1 MKTQLV
7 NLLFGI
13 IKKIDRKYN
22 DMIKIMRIVFPVIK
36 IYIHLICLSNFE
48 HILEYQF
55 FSRAHGSNNKTSKLW
70 RCLNCNILLFRKL
83 YIFSQKKWLNLW
95 THLWSKYI
103 VIIKWSLFKLITQ
116 FTRYIGAA
124 VHISI
129 LDTNLEFNLFYHF
142 ATLIKLLLICLL
154 L

>member
-1 MKTQLV
+1 MK
-7 NLLFGI
+7 
-13 IKKIDRKYN
+13 
-22 DMIKIMRIVFPVIK
+22 KIMRIVFPVIK

-70 RCLNCNILLFRKL
+70 RCLNCNILVFRKL
-83 YIFSQKKWLNLW
+83 YNFSQKKWLNLW
-95 THLWSKYI
+95 THLWGKYI

-116 FTRYIGAA
+116 FTRYIGGA

-129 LDTNLEFNLFYHF
+129 CGAIDFQQMVSLDTNLEFNLFYHF
-142 ATLIKLLLICLL
+142 ATLIKLLWICLL

>member
-1 MKTQLV
+1 MNKDHCDL
-7 NLLFGI
+7 
-13 IKKIDRKYN
+13 DRKYN
-22 DMIKIMRIVFPVIK
+22 DMIKIISCDKDLYTSNLFVKLWTHYGVPVFA
-36 IYIHLICLSNFE
+36 
-48 HILEYQF
+48 
-55 FSRAHGSNNKTSKLW
+55 RAHGSNNKASKLW

-95 THLWSKYI
+95 THLWGKYI

-142 ATLIKLLLICLL
+142 ATLIKLLWICLL